1 MDWQGVEAYVFEKM
15 RKTHL
20 PGLSIAAV
28 KDGEV
33 VYARGF
39 GFRDVESGAVCKSI
53 GCATVKT
60 HCMS

>member
-39 GFRDVESGAVCKSI
+39 GIRDVESGA
-53 GCATVKT
+53 A
-60 HCMS
+60 